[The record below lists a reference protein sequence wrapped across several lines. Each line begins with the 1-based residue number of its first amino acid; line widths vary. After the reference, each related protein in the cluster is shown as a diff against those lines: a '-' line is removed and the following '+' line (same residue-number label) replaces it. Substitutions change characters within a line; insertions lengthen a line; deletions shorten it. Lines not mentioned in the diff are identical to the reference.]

1 MTSLEGVGVFFRF
14 LTNSLFSFY
23 QYTLSTLFLKTM
35 EFQHIDTNFSCAMNC
50 ATHSYEIIYESLPV
64 VKAESRTVLDLCKNI
79 SKHLRPVVNKD

>member
-1 MTSLEGVGVFFRF
+1 
-14 LTNSLFSFY
+14 
-23 QYTLSTLFLKTM
+23 M
-35 EFQHIDTNFSCAMNC
+35 EFQHIETTFSSAMDC